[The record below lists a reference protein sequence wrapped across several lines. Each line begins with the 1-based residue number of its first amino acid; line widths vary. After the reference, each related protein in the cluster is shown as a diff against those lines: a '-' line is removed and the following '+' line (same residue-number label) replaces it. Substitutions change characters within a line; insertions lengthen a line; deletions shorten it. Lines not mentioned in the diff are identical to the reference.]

1 MCGLFLRIYDFFIR
15 KKHKEKFRIEFYVGS
30 PGTGMSL
37 HTVQYSEFMERLI
50 PKNKKEEKED
60 NE

>member
-1 MCGLFLRIYDFFIR
+1 MCGLILRFYDFFTR
-15 KKHKEKFRIEFYVGS
+15 KKHKEKFLIEFHVGS

-50 PKNKKEEKED
+50 LKNKTAGK
-60 NE
+60 